1 MMGAILR
8 EWCRLGDSTDANVMI
23 GSDAIEPLTPRQR
36 LFVFVLAIIV
46 AATRFLA
53 VSHSMWDWDEALF
66 ATSLHHYDV
75 SLHHPHPPGFPLFF
89 TLAKLARFVIDD
101 DFHALRA
108 ISVLASL
115 FVFPAMFALARS
127 LRFRLRSCVVA
138 ALLFSFLPNVW
149 YWGGTAFSDELA
161 MVMSL
166 AGAAL
171 LLRNDGKRRT
181 YLGGCAF
188 FAATMLVR
196 AQNVLLAWPWIVGS
210 WRRWRERRAQVI
222 AGTALI
228 VILVLTGYG
237 IAAKL
242 SGIDAYI
249 SATKSHQRY
258 VASVDGLL
266 NPVRPPMS
274 ELFYSFAFDPFQ
286 SYALTWRSR
295 AVSIL
300 MIVFMLAAFARPKRA
315 HLHIILTFVPNFLLA
330 WFFLS
335 ATGISRLSLGYIAL
349 NALLAADGMDV
360 IAGFVTSRVRAIPRE
375 RLAMALQVLFAAV
388 VIGRY
393 IFWVWPALEE
403 VRTKDSPPVLAMR
416 WIRQHVPRGTTIY
429 MTGALEP
436 FPAYFLPDYRVVP
449 IDDDFD
455 ASRAALQPGAYIVS
469 DARSRLARAVNFER
483 SHRRLWALFNQRYF
497 ETSVVP
503 AAGWIKFV
511 DGWYGE
517 EESVHG
523 DWWRW
528 MGKESHTL
536 LGPLS
541 GPAQL
546 GVTLGYPDEL
556 EPAPAVVIALDG
568 KVIDRFVIARGTAV
582 RSYAVPSRA
591 GAPDELVIS
600 VDRSVNLL
608 RSHRGPDPRDLG
620 LRLLSLTW
628 KAR

>member
-8 EWCRLGDSTDANVMI
+8 EWCRLGERTDANVMT

-36 LFVFVLAIIV
+36 LIVFTLAIIV
-46 AATRFLA
+46 AATRVLA

-89 TLAKLARFVIDD
+89 ALAKLARFVIDD

-127 LRFRLRSCVVA
+127 LRFRLRACVIA

-149 YWGGTAFSDELA
+149 YWGGTAFTDELA
-161 MVMSL
+161 MVTSL

-171 LLRNDGKRRT
+171 LLRNDRKGRT

-210 WRRWRERRAQVI
+210 WRRWKKRRAQIV

-228 VILVLTGYG
+228 VILVATGYG

-249 SATKSHQRY
+249 SATKFHQRY
-258 VASVDGLL
+258 VATVDGML
-266 NPVRPPMS
+266 NPERPPMRN
-274 ELFYSFAFDPFQ
+274 LFFDFAFDPFQ
-286 SYALTWRSR
+286 SYALTWGSR

-315 HLHIILTFVPNFLLA
+315 HLHIILTLVPNFLLA

-360 IAGFVTSRVRAIPRE
+360 IASFVTSRLRALSRE
-375 RLAMALQVLFAAV
+375 RLAMALHVFFAAV

-403 VRTKDSPPVLAMR
+403 VRTKDSPPVLAMG
-416 WIRQHVPRGTTIY
+416 WIRQHVPTGTTIY
-429 MTGALEP
+429 LSGALEP
-436 FPAYFLPDYRVVP
+436 FPEYFLPDYRVVSV
-449 IDDDFD
+449 DGDFD
-455 ASRAALQPGAYIVS
+455 ASRVALQPGAYVVS
-469 DARSRLARAVNFER
+469 DAPSRLAGAVNFAR
-483 SHRRLWALFNQRYF
+483 PHRRLWALFNQRYF

-503 AAGWIKFV
+503 ASGWIKFG
-511 DGWYGE
+511 DGWYSE
-517 EESVHG
+517 EDNGQGV
-523 DWWRW
+523 WWRW
-528 MGKESHTL
+528 MRGESHTL
-536 LGPLS
+536 LGPL
-541 GPAQL
+541 GRPAQL
-546 GVTLGYPDEL
+546 QVTLAYPDEL

-568 KVIDRFVIARGTAV
+568 NVIDRFVAPRGNV
-582 RSYAVPSRA
+582 ERSYPAQSRS

-600 VDRSVNLL
+600 VDRTVNPL

>member
-1 MMGAILR
+1 
-8 EWCRLGDSTDANVMI
+8 MI
-23 GSDAIEPLTPRQR
+23 SSDAIEPLTPRQR
-36 LFVFVLAIIV
+36 LLVLTLAIIV
-46 AATRFLA
+46 AVTRFLA

-75 SLHHPHPPGFPLFF
+75 SQHHPHPPGFPLFF
-89 TLAKLARFVIDD
+89 ALAKLARFVIDD

-108 ISVLASL
+108 ISVLAAL

-127 LRFRLRSCVVA
+127 LRFRFRTCLIA

-149 YWGGTAFSDELA
+149 YWGGTAFTDELA
-161 MVMSL
+161 MVTSL

-171 LLRNDGKRRT
+171 LLRDDCKRRT

-196 AQNVLLAWPWIVGS
+196 AQNVLLAWPWIISS
-210 WRRWRERRAQVI
+210 WRRWRERRAQVV
-222 AGTALI
+222 AGTVLI
-228 VILVLTGYG
+228 VILVVTGYG

-242 SGIDAYI
+242 SGVGAYI
-249 SATKSHQRY
+249 SATKAHQRY
-258 VASVDGLL
+258 VATVDGLL
-266 NPVRPPMS
+266 NPERPPMRN
-274 ELFYSFAFDPFQ
+274 LFFDFAFDPFQ
-286 SYALTWRSR
+286 SYALTWGSR

-300 MIVFMLAAFARPKRA
+300 LIVFMLVAFARPKRA

-330 WFFLS
+330 WCFLS

-360 IAGFVTSRVRAIPRE
+360 IASFVASRVRAFPRE
-375 RLAMALQVLFAAV
+375 RLATVLQVFFAAV

-403 VRTKDSPPVLAMR
+403 VRTNDSPPVMAMQ

-429 MTGALEP
+429 LSGALEP
-436 FPAYFLPDYRVVP
+436 FPEYFLPDYTVVSV
-449 IDDDFD
+449 DGDFD
-455 ASRAALQPGAYIVS
+455 ASRVALRTGAYVVS
-469 DARSRLARAVNFER
+469 DAPSRLASAVNFQR
-483 SHRRLWALFNQRYF
+483 PHRRLWALFNQRYF

-503 AAGWIKFV
+503 ATGWIKFG
-511 DGWYGE
+511 DGWYNE
-517 EESVHG
+517 EDNG
-523 DWWRW
+523 QGGWWRW
-528 MGKESHTL
+528 MRGESHTL
-536 LGPLS
+536 LGPL
-541 GPAQL
+541 GRPAQL
-546 GVTLGYPDEL
+546 AVTVAYPDEL

-568 KVIDRFVIARGTAV
+568 NVIDRFVAPRGNIKHM
-582 RSYAVPSRA
+582 YAVQSRS

-600 VDRSVNLL
+600 VDRTVNLL

-620 LRLLSLTW
+620 LRLLALTW

>member
-1 MMGAILR
+1 MGAILR
-8 EWCRLGDSTDANVMI
+8 EWCRLGERTDANVMT

-36 LFVFVLAIIV
+36 LIVFTLAIIV
-46 AATRFLA
+46 AATRVLA

-89 TLAKLARFVIDD
+89 ALAKLARFVIDD

-127 LRFRLRSCVVA
+127 LRFRLRACVIA

-149 YWGGTAFSDELA
+149 YWGGTAFTDELA
-161 MVMSL
+161 MVTSL

-171 LLRNDGKRRT
+171 LLRNDRKGRT

-210 WRRWRERRAQVI
+210 WRRWKKRRAQIV

-228 VILVLTGYG
+228 VILVATGYG

-249 SATKSHQRY
+249 SATKFHQRY
-258 VASVDGLL
+258 VATVDGML
-266 NPVRPPMS
+266 NPERPPMRN
-274 ELFYSFAFDPFQ
+274 LFFDFAFDPFQ
-286 SYALTWRSR
+286 SYALTWGSR

-315 HLHIILTFVPNFLLA
+315 HLHIILTLVPNFLLA

-360 IAGFVTSRVRAIPRE
+360 IASFVTSRLRALSRE
-375 RLAMALQVLFAAV
+375 RLAMALHVFFAAV

-403 VRTKDSPPVLAMR
+403 VRTKDSPPVLAMG
-416 WIRQHVPRGTTIY
+416 WIRQHVPTGTTIY
-429 MTGALEP
+429 LSGALEP
-436 FPAYFLPDYRVVP
+436 FPEYFLPDYRVVSV
-449 IDDDFD
+449 DGDFD
-455 ASRAALQPGAYIVS
+455 ASRVALQPGAYVVS
-469 DARSRLARAVNFER
+469 DAPSRLAGAVNFAR
-483 SHRRLWALFNQRYF
+483 PHRRLWALFNQRYF

-503 AAGWIKFV
+503 ASGWIKFG
-511 DGWYGE
+511 DGWYSE
-517 EESVHG
+517 EDNGQGV
-523 DWWRW
+523 WWRW
-528 MGKESHTL
+528 MRGESHTL
-536 LGPLS
+536 LGPL
-541 GPAQL
+541 GRPAQL
-546 GVTLGYPDEL
+546 QVTLAYPDEL

-568 KVIDRFVIARGTAV
+568 NVIDRFVAPRGNV
-582 RSYAVPSRA
+582 ERSYPAQSRS

-600 VDRSVNLL
+600 VDRTVNPL